1 MPHTARKLETGSGI
15 YQATGYVTSVA
26 DNTWMV
32 NIDGDVVETKRAVS
46 CLVQPEEGDRVLVS
60 IFTPGGEAFMIAVLE
75 RPESSAVVLQA
86 EGELKLSAPKGRIGF
101 SSAHGMDF
109 TTPKDLT
116 MTTERMEISA
126 KKANVF
132 FGGLSYLGHQVLAQ
146 LEKSRFVSGLLESIV
161 DHIYQKTRTSHRI
174 VDDMEQ
180 LHAGQIDYQAGKN
193 MSLRGKNTLL
203 TAEELVKLDGGQ
215 IHLG

>member
-15 YQATGYVTSVA
+15 YHATGVVTSA
-26 DNTWMV
+26 LEGAWMV
-32 NIDGDVVETKRAVS
+32 SIDDTVLETRRAVS
-46 CLVQPEEGDRVLVS
+46 CLVQPETGDRVLVS
-60 IFTPGGEAFMIAVLE
+60 ISTLSGEAFMIAVLE
-75 RPESSAVVLQA
+75 RPESSAVVLQV
-86 EGELKLSAPKGRIGF
+86 EGELKLSAPKGRISL
-101 SSAHGMDF
+101 SSSHGMNF

-116 MTTERMEISA
+116 MKTESIDISA
-126 KKANVF
+126 KKANIF
-132 FGGLSYLGHQVLAQ
+132 FGGLSYLGHKVLVQ

-161 DHIYQKTRTSHRI
+161 DHVYQTNRTSHRV

-180 LHAGQIDYQAGKN
+180 VRAGQIDYQASKN
-193 MSLRGKNTLL
+193 MNLRGKNTLL